1 MDKNI
6 INRINNNENSS
17 INSNYR
23 ICKRCIMDT
32 TDLYIKFD
40 ANGYCNHCNTFEKKI
55 KPRIF
60 SKQKRKLYFNK
71 QIDLIKSGS
80 QGRKYNCIIGLSG
93 GRDSSY
99 AVYLAKEFGLN
110 ALVIHFDNGW
120 DSELA
125 INNIENIIKKTG
137 FDYYNYIVDWD
148 EFCDLQLSYLKASVV
163 DVEIPTDLG
172 IFSLL
177 PRMANNFNAKYILFG
192 ENLETESIMGE
203 GWNYKN
209 KLDYI
214 NLKAIHKKYGEKELK
229 SFPLLTQL
237 KEIYYYN
244 IMKIKQINILNYAN
258 CNYKEIEDLLK
269 KEFKWRDYGVKHGE
283 SIFTKFYQSYV
294 LPKKFNIDKR
304 RAHLSSLI
312 CSLQI
317 TRDEALEIITKPVYN
332 NDELKEEYEY
342 IVKKLK
348 LSSKK
353 FEEIMSL
360 PIKSHFDFPTM
371 EKSKTYSFLNKL
383 KRLKYL
389 FLFDSK

>member
-125 INNIENIIKKTG
+125 INNI
-137 FDYYNYIVDWD
+137 
-148 EFCDLQLSYLKASVV
+148 
-163 DVEIPTDLG
+163 
-172 IFSLL
+172 
-177 PRMANNFNAKYILFG
+177 
-192 ENLETESIMGE
+192 
-203 GWNYKN
+203 
-209 KLDYI
+209 
-214 NLKAIHKKYGEKELK
+214 
-229 SFPLLTQL
+229 
-237 KEIYYYN
+237 
-244 IMKIKQINILNYAN
+244 
-258 CNYKEIEDLLK
+258 
-269 KEFKWRDYGVKHGE
+269 
-283 SIFTKFYQSYV
+283 
-294 LPKKFNIDKR
+294 
-304 RAHLSSLI
+304 
-312 CSLQI
+312 
-317 TRDEALEIITKPVYN
+317 
-332 NDELKEEYEY
+332 
-342 IVKKLK
+342 
-348 LSSKK
+348 
-353 FEEIMSL
+353 
-360 PIKSHFDFPTM
+360 
-371 EKSKTYSFLNKL
+371 
-383 KRLKYL
+383 
-389 FLFDSK
+389 